1 MYLKITKQHKL
12 FVLFCVQ
19 YIFVFRGIN
28 ISCVFVFPFSGQFS
42 RIYIV
47 LHLFMIIQ
55 TSILK
60 RLKPFINMNTFFFV
74 FQNCETYIYFTL
86 FVQLC
91 FHFFYSL
98 YFAFH
103 IFEKFTC
110 YVIHGR
116 KNWLVKDLYTIGYH
130 SCVCGICK
138 YYIQY
143 KTYSMALKQAEK
155 RWIGQDLGIIMNT

>member
-55 TSILK
+55 TSTLK
-60 RLKPFINMNTFFFV
+60 RLKPFIYMNTFFLFFRIV
-74 FQNCETYIYFTL
+74 KHIYILHCLSNCAFISFILYILL
-86 FVQLC
+86 FIFLKN
-91 FHFFYSL
+91 L
-98 YFAFH
+98 Y
-103 IFEKFTC
+103 
-110 YVIHGR
+110 VM
-116 KNWLVKDLYTIGYH
+116 LY
-130 SCVCGICK
+130 
-138 YYIQY
+138 
-143 KTYSMALKQAEK
+143 MAEK
-155 RWIGQDLGIIMNT
+155 IGLLKIYIRLVIIRACVVYANTIYNTKPILWP